1 MLEVLFNFRNA
12 LNKDRL
18 RFESISFDIM
28 KKMIPNF
35 EFKIDNG
42 GKYSDIAELY
52 IAFLKV
58 KIISILI
65 FRFAN

>member
-1 MLEVLFNFRNA
+1 
-12 LNKDRL
+12 
-18 RFESISFDIM
+18 M

-35 EFKIDNG
+35 DFKLDNG

-58 KIISILI
+58 HYIL
-65 FRFAN
+65 NY